1 MTELNNVL
9 YRGLQPNEPT
19 PEISEGLNIRLADS
33 EQAGIAAAI
42 SSRSFFP
49 EGNPPEEFHRWIG
62 PMYQYPGVVALLAWI
77 GERPVASAAGLII
90 AEHNVFAMFGDA
102 TLPEFCR
109 RGIQSALVQARLRA
123 AAEAGLDL
131 AAVVTQ
137 GGSTSQRNYE
147 RMGFRVAYSKATL
160 VKTFE

>member
-1 MTELNNVL
+1 MDWTDV
-9 YRGLQPNEPT
+9 PV
-19 PEISEGLNIRLADS
+19 
-33 EQAGIAAAI
+33 
-42 SSRSFFP
+42 SR
-49 EGNPPEEFHRWIG
+49 
-62 PMYQYPGVVALLAWI
+62 VVALLAWI
-77 GERPVASAAGLII
+77 GEKAVASAAGLII

-102 TLPEFCR
+102 TLPEFRR

-160 VKTFE
+160 VRTFE

>member
-9 YRGLQPNEPT
+9 YRRLQPNEPT
-19 PEISEGLNIRLADS
+19 PEIPEGINIRPTDS
-33 EQAGIAAAI
+33 GQAGVAADI

-62 PMYQYPGVVALLAWI
+62 PMYQYPGVVTLLAWAD
-77 GERPVASAAGLII
+77 EKPVASATGLII
-90 AEHNVFAMFGDA
+90 ADHDVFAMFGDA
-102 TLPEFCR
+102 TSPEFRR

-123 AAEAGLDL
+123 AEEAGLDL